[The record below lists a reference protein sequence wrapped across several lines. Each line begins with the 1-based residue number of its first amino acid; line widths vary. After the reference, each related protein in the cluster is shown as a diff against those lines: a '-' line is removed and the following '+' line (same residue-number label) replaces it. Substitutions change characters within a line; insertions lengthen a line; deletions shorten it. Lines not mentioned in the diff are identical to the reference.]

1 MIVEIEFYDDVV
13 KVYIINS
20 NERSLVEF
28 IILNMIKELEI
39 FLDEIFR
46 NVLLIREWRMEIEVL
61 CFEYENKVIVFFEG

>member
-46 NVLLIREWRMEIEVL
+46 NVLLICEWRMEIEVL
-61 CFEYENKVIVFFEG
+61 YFEYENKVKVFFEG

>member
-61 CFEYENKVIVFFEG
+61 CFEYENKVKVFFEG

>member
-28 IILNMIKELEI
+28 IIFNMIKELEI

-61 CFEYENKVIVFFEG
+61 CFEYENKVKVFFEG

>member
-28 IILNMIKELEI
+28 IIFNMIKESEI

-61 CFEYENKVIVFFEG
+61 CFEYENKVKVFFEG

>member
-28 IILNMIKELEI
+28 IIFNMIKEFEI

-61 CFEYENKVIVFFEG
+61 CFEYENKVKVFFEG